1 MREMTEDNLVTPF
14 LAQPSRHTSAVER
27 DGQRLERVA
36 KEQAHTGQPRGEPR
50 RTVTKVGAGAYE
62 PDGCLLRPFGAEL
75 STDSFVPLVPHHHPQ
90 CR

>member
-36 KEQAHTGQPRGEPR
+36 KEQAHWAAQGRAEKDGHKGWGQ
-50 RTVTKVGAGAYE
+50 
-62 PDGCLLRPFGAEL
+62 CL
-75 STDSFVPLVPHHHPQ
+75 
-90 CR
+90 